1 MESAPIR
8 NQLPTPED
16 ATNRLYKNW
25 RERFALP
32 LLIGVLVFGAFA
44 LIPAVS
50 ASENL
55 FIDAIFILTYLVTG
69 VVTIIRFPYLVR
81 IGVFLASVYILGLG
95 ELLLYGILGD
105 SLFFFLALTV
115 FATLLISP
123 RAGIV
128 TIALSIGL
136 FILVGWLM
144 LGGIVAPLNPNAVP
158 SKIEDW
164 ASAGAALIM
173 FGSVIILGFQR
184 LELAFREAQ
193 YQIDSTLNT
202 LTEERTNLETIVR
215 TRTKQL
221 QRINEVER
229 AVSSI
234 LNRDEIL
241 RQAGEVIQ
249 AEFDCYFTAFYMLD
263 ITGQWA
269 ELREASGDAGNV
281 LKENKR
287 RIDLNGKSSIAEVI
301 REKEGRITSDA
312 QKILA
317 ETPLLAY
324 SRSQI
329 ILPLTVGQT
338 VVGALD
344 IHSTKEDTFSE
355 QDLDAYQNMANG
367 IAIALEN
374 ANLFHEARQS
384 LLELQATQR
393 QYIQGAW
400 QSLTSERELNYSLGD
415 ENDPAISTRIELP
428 LSLREQI
435 IGQIETA
442 SAGEWTEEQKSL
454 IESIAAQ
461 ATLALENA
469 RLVEESRSTAT
480 QERLANEIISKI
492 WAATN
497 MDSILQTAVREL
509 GRTLEASEV
518 EIEVSMD
525 ETYGQ

>member
-1 MESAPIR
+1 MESAPIH
-8 NQLPTPED
+8 NQLPAPED

-25 RERFALP
+25 REHFAIP

-50 ASENL
+50 ASDNL
-55 FIDAIFILTYLVTG
+55 FIDAIFITTYLITG

-81 IGVFLASVYILGLG
+81 IGVFLASIYVLGLG

-105 SLFFFLALTV
+105 SLFFFLSLIV
-115 FATLLISP
+115 FATILISP
-123 RAGIV
+123 RAGI
-128 TIALSIGL
+128 TAMACTIGL
-136 FILVGWLM
+136 FLLVGWLM
-144 LGGIVAPLNPNAVP
+144 TGGYLAILNPNAVP
-158 SKIEDW
+158 AKVEDW
-164 ASAGAALIM
+164 ASAGAAMIM

-193 YQIDSTLNT
+193 DQIDNTLNV
-202 LTEERTNLETIVR
+202 LTNERTNLENIVQER
-215 TRTKQL
+215 TNQL
-221 QRINEVER
+221 KKINEVER

-234 LNRDEIL
+234 LRREEIL
-241 RQAGEVIQ
+241 RQGGEIIKT
-249 AEFDCYFTAFYMLD
+249 EFDCYFTAFYMLD

-269 ELREASGDAGNV
+269 ELKEASGEAGKV

-287 RIDLNGKSSIAEVI
+287 RLDLSGKSSIAEVI
-301 REKEGRITSDA
+301 RNKQGQIISDSD
-312 QKILA
+312 QIRA

-329 ILPLTVGQT
+329 VLPLIVGQT
-338 VVGALD
+338 VLGALD
-344 IHSTKEDTFSE
+344 IHSTKEKTFSQ

-367 IAIALEN
+367 IAIAVEN
-374 ANLFHEARQS
+374 ANLFQEARQS

-400 QSLTSERELNYSLGD
+400 QSLTAEKDLDYSMGD
-415 ENDPAISTRIELP
+415 DNDPTITNRIALP
-428 LSLREQI
+428 LALREQV
-435 IGQIETA
+435 IGQIQ
-442 SAGEWTEEQKSL
+442 SANSTEWTSEQKNL
-454 IESIAAQ
+454 IEAIVAQ

-480 QERLANEIISKI
+480 QERLANEITAKI
-492 WAATN
+492 WASAN
-497 MDSILQTAVREL
+497 MDNILQTAVREL

-518 EIEVSMD
+518 EIELSMD
-525 ETYGQ
+525 DKKYE